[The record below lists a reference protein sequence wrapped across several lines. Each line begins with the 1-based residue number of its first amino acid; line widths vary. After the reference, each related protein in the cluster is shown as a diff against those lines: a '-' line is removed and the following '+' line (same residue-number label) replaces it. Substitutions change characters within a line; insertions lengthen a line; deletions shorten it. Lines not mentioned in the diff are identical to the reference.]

1 MKRVHVSK
9 SFRNEFPRS
18 DIIALI
24 AARGTKTPP
33 DYLASLIGHKNYKV
47 RVTVAKNKRT
57 PKTVTQ
63 YLLAHPDIEMRKLA
77 AHSPHATSEQLETL
91 RKELTSTPREHAL
104 AIIAR
109 NKNISPDTLG
119 ALSQERYPWYTTVEI
134 AKNAKT
140 PVDVLIEMSFRR
152 CELIRSTIARHSKLP
167 LYRLKELLT
176 DRKAI
181 VRRNA
186 LKNPNVQVE
195 QIRLGLADP
204 RQTVRESAQRLLS
217 KRKILNKEGN

>member
-1 MKRVHVSK
+1 MKRVRVSK
-9 SFRNEFPRS
+9 SFRSEFPRS
-18 DIIALI
+18 DTVALI

-33 DYLASLIGHKNYKV
+33 DYLAQLVGHKNYKV
-47 RVTVAKNKRT
+47 RDAAVKNKCT

-63 YLLAHPDIEMRKLA
+63 YLLAHPDIEMRNLA
-77 AHSPHATSEQLETL
+77 AHSPHATADQLETL
-91 RKELTSTPREHAL
+91 RKEVTSTSWLHRYHAL
-104 AIIAR
+104 AGIAR
-109 NKNISPDTLG
+109 NKNVSPDTLR

-152 CELIRSTIARHSKLP
+152 CELIKSTIARHPKLP
-167 LYRLKELLT
+167 IYRLKELLT
-176 DRKAI
+176 DKKAI

-186 LKNPNVQVE
+186 LKNPNVQVD
-195 QIRLGLADP
+195 QIRLGLGDA

-217 KRKILNKEGN
+217 KRRNSHK